1 MSQEPTIARG
11 WTIEGFR
18 SFWAKPDISLIP
30 AFTRLPATS
39 WVISRGRSAWSTIPS
54 LASVP
59 TSP

>member
-30 AFTRLPATS
+30 RIHEITS
-39 WVISRGRSAWSTIPS
+39 DIVGY
-54 LASVP
+54 
-59 TSP
+59 